1 MISIRRASLEEL
13 AEFGA
18 PLGPLSIERC
28 AIEKGGIVVA
38 YLGVSAVSPFGGEGH
53 PWFIPV
59 RKDLYSNR
67 ELVRYA
73 RLALGIWSEKYHT
86 LVAVAE
92 EGEHAA
98 WFRFLGFRVDRTFK
112 PIYAGGKTMVYMEY
126 EHGGSPRH
134 RVGETEET

>member
-13 AEFGA
+13 PDCGA
-18 PLGPLSIERC
+18 LSVERC
-28 AIEKGGIVVA
+28 AIEKNGVVVA
-38 YLGVSAVSPFGGEGH
+38 YLGISAVSPFGGEGH

-67 ELVRYA
+67 ELIKYA
-73 RLALGIWSEKYHT
+73 RLALEIWAGKYDPI
-86 LVAVAE
+86 VAVAE
-92 EGEHAA
+92 EGENVG

-126 EHGGSPRH
+126 EHGRGRPNRSP
-134 RVGETEET
+134 EKT